1 MEKKTIRICS
11 LCSAALMAGM
21 FVFHFINTFG
31 RVFMWAPYA
40 LFVLLALVLAAFPAP
55 RKLRLLF
62 LLPGVLLLYMDCRQ
76 LINLIPYYTGGYAA
90 FTYYLSEGTA
100 AALRV
105 LSALSFLLFLP
116 LRSFA
121 KGKWGKVIP
130 SLWFLPAILLPA
142 ARLGLLD
149 TLWEIAFF
157 FGFFCLCYVLF
168 MGEVAEQTALLSGET
183 GISQKKMIRGFALG
197 AAVLLIVP
205 VIDINIYKASSKFL
219 YYSDS
224 AKPDALPYLLFAG
237 CALLVCFLPAR
248 RKLRLLFLIP
258 GALLA
263 AQYYQE
269 IDTFFQNTGL
279 FNRYSVTASG
289 TCLFGMML
297 FLLWI
302 LLRSFAKG
310 NLLRFVSTFWFLPG
324 IVQTPYLVIGSLG
337 SSIVVFLLG
346 LRFLCCALFAGTDA
360 PQAVPSPASAGTAP
374 ADPAPPAPADPAP
387 AAETPSSAPETEAA
401 PSGARFCPRCGRPL
415 TPDAAFC
422 PHCGGRVEQD

>member
-1 MEKKTIRICS
+1 
-11 LCSAALMAGM
+11 
-21 FVFHFINTFG
+21 
-31 RVFMWAPYA
+31 MWAPYA

-55 RKLRLLF
+55 
-62 LLPGVLLLYMDCRQ
+62 
-76 LINLIPYYTGGYAA
+76 
-90 FTYYLSEGTA
+90 
-100 AALRV
+100 
-105 LSALSFLLFLP
+105 
-116 LRSFA
+116 
-121 KGKWGKVIP
+121 
-130 SLWFLPAILLPA
+130 
-142 ARLGLLD
+142 
-149 TLWEIAFF
+149 
-157 FGFFCLCYVLF
+157 
-168 MGEVAEQTALLSGET
+168 
-183 GISQKKMIRGFALG
+183 
-197 AAVLLIVP
+197 
-205 VIDINIYKASSKFL
+205 
-219 YYSDS
+219 
-224 AKPDALPYLLFAG
+224 
-237 CALLVCFLPAR
+237 